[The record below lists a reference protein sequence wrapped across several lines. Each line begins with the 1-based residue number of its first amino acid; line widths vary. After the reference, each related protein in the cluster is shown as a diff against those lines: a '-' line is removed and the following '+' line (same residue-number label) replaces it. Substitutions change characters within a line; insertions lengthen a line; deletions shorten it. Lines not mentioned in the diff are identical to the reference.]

1 MKLCSSR
8 SAFTRFSNKYLL
20 KFPLKTILLVLLLQP
35 FLQACL
41 FAPSPSAIKIS
52 FESRDSLAFTGR
64 GAAAGIMLDSVMG
77 AGGIAIGIA
86 IDEGI
91 AKEISTNLHAYSKDF
106 SIQHTLRS
114 QIDKSIDKNLLE
126 IKVKNYGFRT
136 YSKGE
141 DQISAWLDLE
151 FVCNNKSYAINYPQ
165 DFSDTSSIDFA
176 TIKVDGK
183 ASYDLLNQSVIQIF
197 KKWKS
202 DGQCTKNQLIV
213 GGSA

>member
-1 MKLCSSR
+1 MKFR
-8 SAFTRFSNKYLL
+8 SPRSIFREFSNKYLL
-20 KFPLKTILLVLLLQP
+20 KFPLKTLLVLLLQSS
-35 FLQACL
+35 LQACF
-41 FAPSPSAIKIS
+41 FAPSHSPINIS
-52 FESRDSLAFTGR
+52 FESRGSLAFTGR

-106 SIQHTLRS
+106 SIQNTLRS
-114 QIDKSIDKNLLE
+114 QIDKSIDRNLLE

-136 YSKGE
+136 YPKGE

-151 FVCNNKSYAINYPQ
+151 FVCKNKSYPIHYPQ
-165 DFSDTSSIDFA
+165 DFSDIHSVDFA

-183 ASYDLLNQSVIQIF
+183 TSYDLLSQSVVHIF

-202 DGQCTKNQLIV
+202 DGQCKKV
-213 GGSA
+213 Y